1 MLSKKMA
8 FSLMSLITLL
18 ALAFVVPSAIAV
30 DDFDAEFSVVN
41 TTYDTDIEV
50 TITFKEEVPLANIQ
64 ATARI
69 ITVHIEDK
77 NGVRTAITVPTTI
90 TAVDGNPPDAS
101 ATSTSEISAKDIN
114 PAVTGDQTD
123 RKQFVFTIDEEST
136 DENSRKIHLFIPAG
150 VARFEPEA
158 AKTSKKASA
167 SIDLIGP
174 IPVNTD
180 RPNVVSIQRLRPGS
194 QTVVSAFEEEKVT
207 GAFDVR
213 IVFTELP
220 HELKLA
226 HIEVDGGTASG
237 LVVGV
242 PFSRI
247 GPMGQDGAV
256 SNTQRSQTTRPHP
269 VEGMYWH
276 SAEADDGLVGVPRP
290 TYADVDAAATANGLI
305 PLPTGTDSMY
315 HQYRVTITPHRRADS
330 VKVSIKEFHDNAVP
344 FPNVYKPFNVANK
357 PNGREQLRLAVATNL
372 AALGTGF
379 MFYLPHGE
387 GAMIT
392 YADTA
397 GHYILTK
404 DKAGS
409 GIDFSD
415 EADAA
420 DKTKVENVPHKQT
433 PAQLLYNVRA
443 SGSLPNLETFLAN
456 NGTIDLVAYDGT
468 AAGAAYISEVMWGTD
483 ASQTADATNSQ
494 WIEIA
499 NATTAAIE
507 IGENKWA
514 LWFYQANETPRA
526 TYVKDDGTAG
536 VLVDRVGTKTFAGTV
551 IAPAT
556 TGTTADIYWS
566 IAGKG
571 QSGRSGVDA
580 GTADVAAIAPIQ
592 QLASMYRGMV
602 ADTTVGAAAG
612 AMMPANGTVAG
623 SWMQSTSPSVNFKL
637 GLEGKYDASPGSTR
651 VISPSEAAAI
661 VAAAKAKAA
670 AAAATAAKAADT
682 SVSMPMVGKIYISEI
697 MFAGGGTLPQWIE
710 ISNGSRSE
718 EVDLSGWTLTV
729 DNAAA
734 DTDVSVGSVTFEIP
748 VGTKIDMSGQDD
760 TPSTLL
766 LVTERGRNNLTGAKA
781 RSQVMVL
788 NQPGSTTEIDLIIAG
803 VLKPRYSLLSGT
815 AFKIT
820 LAPPVP
826 IEAPAKKAAAPTT
839 AAEIA
844 AARAAAAA
852 KAAADAKA
860 AKERAEATDI
870 VGNLGADGA
879 AAWALPM
886 SEDGR
891 SSIIRG
897 HVQVSVGAA
906 EPEDGTMMM
915 NWALA
920 SDTSFA
926 QPTHIRAAS
935 YYGAQSDVGT
945 PGFRPGGALPVEL
958 SHFRPARDKATGA
971 VVITWSTQSELNN
984 AGFFIKRSQQKD
996 GEFKVINA
1004 AMIAGAGT
1012 TSEKQFYTYT
1022 DTTAQ
1027 PNVVYYYQIEDVSLD
1042 GNRQTLTRGMRLK
1055 GHVSVAGKATLTWGE
1070 LKTSQ

>member
-1 MLSKKMA
+1 
-8 FSLMSLITLL
+8 
-18 ALAFVVPSAIAV
+18 
-30 DDFDAEFSVVN
+30 
-41 TTYDTDIEV
+41 
-50 TITFKEEVPLANIQ
+50 
-64 ATARI
+64 
-69 ITVHIEDK
+69 
-77 NGVRTAITVPTTI
+77 
-90 TAVDGNPPDAS
+90 
-101 ATSTSEISAKDIN
+101 
-114 PAVTGDQTD
+114 
-123 RKQFVFTIDEEST
+123 
-136 DENSRKIHLFIPAG
+136 
-150 VARFEPEA
+150 
-158 AKTSKKASA
+158 
-167 SIDLIGP
+167 
-174 IPVNTD
+174 
-180 RPNVVSIQRLRPGS
+180 
-194 QTVVSAFEEEKVT
+194 
-207 GAFDVR
+207 
-213 IVFTELP
+213 
-220 HELKLA
+220 
-226 HIEVDGGTASG
+226 
-237 LVVGV
+237 
-242 PFSRI
+242 
-247 GPMGQDGAV
+247 
-256 SNTQRSQTTRPHP
+256 
-269 VEGMYWH
+269 
-276 SAEADDGLVGVPRP
+276 
-290 TYADVDAAATANGLI
+290 
-305 PLPTGTDSMY
+305 
-315 HQYRVTITPHRRADS
+315 
-330 VKVSIKEFHDNAVP
+330 
-344 FPNVYKPFNVANK
+344 
-357 PNGREQLRLAVATNL
+357 
-372 AALGTGF
+372 
-379 MFYLPHGE
+379 
-387 GAMIT
+387 
-392 YADTA
+392 
-397 GHYILTK
+397 
-404 DKAGS
+404 
-409 GIDFSD
+409 
-415 EADAA
+415 
-420 DKTKVENVPHKQT
+420 
-433 PAQLLYNVRA
+433 
-443 SGSLPNLETFLAN
+443 
-456 NGTIDLVAYDGT
+456 
-468 AAGAAYISEVMWGTD
+468 
-483 ASQTADATNSQ
+483 
-494 WIEIA
+494 
-499 NATTAAIE
+499 
-507 IGENKWA
+507 
-514 LWFYQANETPRA
+514 
-526 TYVKDDGTAG
+526 
-536 VLVDRVGTKTFAGTV
+536 
-551 IAPAT
+551 
-556 TGTTADIYWS
+556 
-566 IAGKG
+566 
-571 QSGRSGVDA
+571 
-580 GTADVAAIAPIQ
+580 
-592 QLASMYRGMV
+592 
-602 ADTTVGAAAG
+602 
-612 AMMPANGTVAG
+612 
-623 SWMQSTSPSVNFKL
+623 MQSAPPSVNFKL
-637 GLEGKYDASPGSTR
+637 GLEGRYDASPGSTR

-661 VAAAKAKAA
+661 VAAAKAKAD

-748 VGTKIDMSGQDD
+748 EGTKIDMSGQDD

-860 AKERAEATDI
+860 AQERAEATDI

-926 QPTHIRAAS
+926 QPTHIPCRELLRRTKRCRH
-935 YYGAQSDVGT
+935 T
-945 PGFRPGGALPVEL
+945 PDSVLVVRCLLNF
-958 SHFRPARDKATGA
+958 HTFRPARNKETGA

-996 GEFKVINA
+996 GEFKIINA
-1004 AMIAGAGT
+1004 TMIAGAGT

-1042 GNRQTLTRGMRLK
+1042 GNRQTLTRGIRLK